1 MGRHEVFHCPVGI
14 VQPVEIHRDAV
25 NLSIRTPPFQPVDSR
40 HRQPEGREQPVH
52 VRNPAAADDGNRTS
66 CCRRQAGQ
74 QCVQATGAPDCIRAM
89 GDLDQGAVEVEK
101 DSRLGRPGRSWRACH
116 ARTIQRRRAVR
127 KTWVRAVSGLSGP
140 GNRKRRIV
148 FSDGDAPSGV
158 REAQSN
164 IFVPAQ
170 MSTLASNTIRRCDW
184 GDRGGEL
191 LIRYHDTEWGV
202 PVYDDRKQ
210 FEFLILESA
219 QAGLSWLTV
228 LRKRE
233 AYREAFADFDPVEVA
248 RFGESEIEALLQ
260 NPGIIRNR
268 LKIAAAVSNAR
279 AFLEIQREFG
289 SFNAYIWEFVGGK
302 PLQNRW
308 KTMSDLPTTSPE
320 SDALSRDLK
329 KRGFKFVGSTIVY
342 AHMQATGMVNDH
354 AVDCFRYREC
364 AALGVANGEGR

>member
-1 MGRHEVFHCPVGI
+1 M
-14 VQPVEIHRDAV
+14 
-25 NLSIRTPPFQPVDSR
+25 
-40 HRQPEGREQPVH
+40 
-52 VRNPAAADDGNRTS
+52 
-66 CCRRQAGQ
+66 
-74 QCVQATGAPDCIRAM
+74 
-89 GDLDQGAVEVEK
+89 
-101 DSRLGRPGRSWRACH
+101 
-116 ARTIQRRRAVR
+116 
-127 KTWVRAVSGLSGP
+127 
-140 GNRKRRIV
+140 
-148 FSDGDAPSGV
+148 
-158 REAQSN
+158 N
-164 IFVPAQ
+164 IFVPVQ
-170 MSTLASNTIRRCDW
+170 MSTVAAKTTRRCDW

-233 AYREAFADFDPVEVA
+233 SYREAFADFDPVEVA
-248 RFGESEIEALLQ
+248 RFGEREIEALLQ

-268 LKIAAAVSNAR
+268 LKVAAAVCNAR
-279 AFLEIQREFG
+279 VFLEIQREFG
-289 SFNAYIWEFVGGK
+289 SFNTYIWEFVGGK

-308 KTMSDLPTTSPE
+308 KTMSDLPATSPQ

-364 AALGVANGEGR
+364 AALGVAMCE